1 MRWISVIGAMAIRQ
15 LKRFFRA
22 RARALS
28 TIMMPL
34 MWLLL
39 FGIGFSTAFRGVG
52 FRSIL
57 GTSYISFLVPGIV
70 CMTMFVSSFM
80 SGISVIWDR
89 QFGFLKEV
97 LVAPAP
103 RTFIILGR
111 VLGDVTT
118 SLIQALLIMV
128 IGIALAHSLYVYG
141 IPVALIYCLLLG
153 MIGAGLGTML
163 ALSIN
168 SIEAF
173 QALVSFIIL
182 PLNFISNIFYPLNR
196 MPTWFKIPA
205 LLNPITYATD
215 ALRGLLIH
223 RCVIGLGIDSIVLIV
238 VACVVI
244 VLAAYMFRR
253 TSIE

>member
-1 MRWISVIGAMAIRQ
+1 MRWISVVGAMALRQ

-39 FGIGFSTAFRGVG
+39 FGVGFSTAFRTAELKA
-52 FRSIL
+52 IL

-111 VLGDVTT
+111 VLGDVAT

-128 IGIALAHSLYVYG
+128 IGVLLAHSLIIYN
-141 IPVALIYCLLLG
+141 IPIALLYCLLLG
-153 MIGAGLGTML
+153 IIGAGLGTML

-196 MPTWFKIPA
+196 MPIWFKIPA

-215 ALRGLLIH
+215 ALRDLLIH
-223 RCVIGLGIDSIVLIV
+223 RSVIGLGIDALVLIV
-238 VACVVI
+238 LACI
-244 VLAAYMFRR
+244 TTILAAFMFRR

>member
-1 MRWISVIGAMAIRQ
+1 MRWISVIGAMALRQ

-52 FRSIL
+52 FKNIL

-97 LVAPAP
+97 IVAPAP
-103 RTFIILGR
+103 RTFIIVGR

-118 SLIQALLIMV
+118 SLIQAALIMI
-128 IGIALAHSLYVYG
+128 IGVAIAHGLAICNIPIALL
-141 IPVALIYCLLLG
+141 YCLLLG

-173 QALVSFIIL
+173 QALVSFIVL
-182 PLNFISNIFYPLNR
+182 PLNFISNIFYPLDR
-196 MPTWFKIPA
+196 MPTWFKVPA

-215 ALRGLLIH
+215 ALRTLLIG
-223 RCVIGLGIDSIVLIV
+223 RGVLGLGLDTLVLIIL
-238 VACVVI
+238 ACVVLM
-244 VLAAYMFRR
+244 LAAYMFRR